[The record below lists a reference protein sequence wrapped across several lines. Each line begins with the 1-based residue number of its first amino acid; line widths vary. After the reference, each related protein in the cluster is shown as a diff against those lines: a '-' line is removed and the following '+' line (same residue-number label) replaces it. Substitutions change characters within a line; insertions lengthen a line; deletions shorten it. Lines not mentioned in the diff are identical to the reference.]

1 MGRGRNTFQAYIK
14 TFGVPLQTNGQA
26 SDSLQATADM
36 LFDLY
41 YHWCSYALPL
51 LINSLL
57 TIMASVVTLT
67 WAGLDL
73 AGVPGDIEIHIRS
86 LPPVVFTA
94 LAGAYVWGL
103 YDILSRY
110 QSVDLS
116 PVSLHFVWW
125 RLLIAPVLG
134 YLVSLPFTD
143 SMKALIGFILG
154 VFPARTLLDYLKG
167 LAEKNIRIDADARP
181 SQEPTLHKIQG
192 MTKDMIESLSSEG
205 ILSAAH
211 LAAADPIKLLLRT
224 NIEWKLILDV
234 IDQSILFNY
243 LGDKLTS
250 LRALGIRGAIELAV
264 IDTRLESPYGE
275 EQERSKAVV
284 TQIASKLEEQETGI
298 YNLIKALRQDVQ
310 VQFIWG
316 LWQGAAPLEGDP
328 DSDIVENLPKGL
340 NAPEKE
346 ERGN

>member
-1 MGRGRNTFQAYIK
+1 MVSI
-14 TFGVPLQTNGQA
+14 
-26 SDSLQATADM
+26 
-36 LFDLY
+36 
-41 YHWCSYALPL
+41 
-51 LINSLL
+51 
-57 TIMASVVTLT
+57 VTLT

-73 AGVPGDIEIHIRS
+73 AGLPNDIQIHIRS

-94 LAGAYVWGL
+94 LTGAYVWGL

-134 YLVSLPFTD
+134 YLVSLPFND

-192 MTKDMIESLSSEG
+192 MTKDMIENLSSEG

-211 LAAADPIKLLLRT
+211 LAAADPIKLLVRT

-243 LGDKLTS
+243 LEDKLTA

-264 IDTRLESPYGE
+264 IDTRLDNTDAEVQEST
-275 EQERSKAVV
+275 KALV
-284 TQIASKLEEQETGI
+284 TQIASKLEEQETGV

-310 VQFIWG
+310 VEFIWG
-316 LWQGAAPLEGDP
+316 LWQGAAPVEVDP
-328 DSDIVENLPKGL
+328 DSDIVELKPQG
-340 NAPEKE
+340 
-346 ERGN
+346 